1 MLFAFFEQELLS
13 LATPNSTIIIPQVSA
28 INQLLCE
35 VLTNFFFEKEN
46 QDM

>member
-1 MLFAFFEQELLS
+1 MLFAFFEQGLLS
-13 LATPNSTIIIPQVSA
+13 LATPNSTIIPQVSA